1 MREAVIQA
9 DYDRIMGLIDGIARR
24 RAPLAE
30 GLRGLVERFEY
41 NTLLGLLPAERNN
54 R

>member
-1 MREAVIQA
+1 
-9 DYDRIMGLIDGIARR
+9 MGLIDGIARR
-24 RAPLAE
+24 RPPLAE